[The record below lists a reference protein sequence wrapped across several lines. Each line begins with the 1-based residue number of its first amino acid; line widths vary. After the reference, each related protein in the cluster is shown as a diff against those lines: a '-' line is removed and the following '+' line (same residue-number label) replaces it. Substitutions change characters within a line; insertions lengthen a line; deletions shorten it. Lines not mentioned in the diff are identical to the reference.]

1 MGNNKRG
8 LWRRRVAAKGSK
20 EEVCHGLGVGPS
32 SGARNAG
39 SGLLGLIKE
48 NKIKRKKKAVLTD
61 RDRQQMSKTMGLWVG
76 KKIDLGKD
84 QGEGDGEE
92 GRAGGDSRTKPSGSE
107 DGKTNKERRDSIPAH
122 GVSGCWRR
130 RRANKIRVRWEEVA
144 RWQMERG

>member
-1 MGNNKRG
+1 M
-8 LWRRRVAAKGSK
+8 
-20 EEVCHGLGVGPS
+20 CHGLGVGPS

-84 QGEGDGEE
+84 QGEGEKKEKLAETREPSRPVVKMAKQTKKGETAYPPTVAL
-92 GRAGGDSRTKPSGSE
+92 GVGG
-107 DGKTNKERRDSIPAH
+107 
-122 GVSGCWRR
+122 
-130 RRANKIRVRWEEVA
+130 
-144 RWQMERG
+144 